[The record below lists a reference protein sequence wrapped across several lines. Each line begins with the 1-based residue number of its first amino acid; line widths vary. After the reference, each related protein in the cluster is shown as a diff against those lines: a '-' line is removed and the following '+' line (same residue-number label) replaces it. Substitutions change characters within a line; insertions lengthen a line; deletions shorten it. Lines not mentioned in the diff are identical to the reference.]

1 MSPLAM
7 VVGVILPPVTFVLFA
22 GALLNRIWVWRR
34 PPEADAA
41 RCAASSRAR
50 AAAIMKETLLV
61 PSLFLGDRFLWALSW
76 VFHLMLVL
84 IFLGHVRVVADVPQL
99 WEVLHLDPY
108 TMSGVVGGAAGA
120 TIVVMIVLLIARRV
134 AAERVQE
141 VSAPADYFA
150 LFLLMAIV
158 LTGNAM
164 RFLGPVDLAETH
176 RYFASFATL
185 QLPVVPANNWFL
197 AHLFLGQML
206 LLYMP
211 FSKIMH
217 FGGVFFTQAA
227 IKRS

>member
-150 LFLLMAIV
+150 LLLILGIV
-158 LTGNAM
+158 FTGNAM
-164 RFLGPVDLAETH
+164 RLFGHVGPGETH
-176 RYFASFATL
+176 RYFASFAMLEWPT
-185 QLPVVPANNWFL
+185 VPENSWFL
-197 AHLFLGQML
+197 VHLFLGQVL
-206 LLYMP
+206 LLYLP
-211 FSKIMH
+211 FSKIVH
-217 FGGVFFTQAA
+217 FGGVFCAQAA
-227 IKRS
+227 VKRG